1 MNHSSHLKR
10 PISAA
15 ALMLIG
21 AFSASAQN
29 FQGLN
34 LFQNIASGGQSVGTY
49 IVNIVFV
56 FSGIVAVVALI
67 PAGMKALRGDPTAKD
82 SISGVG
88 IGALGVFIT
97 LFILKSVMGF

>member
-1 MNHSSHLKR
+1 MNKHSNHKR
-10 PISAA
+10 PAAAA
-15 ALMLIG
+15 ALMLLAG
-21 AFSASAQN
+21 LSAAAQN